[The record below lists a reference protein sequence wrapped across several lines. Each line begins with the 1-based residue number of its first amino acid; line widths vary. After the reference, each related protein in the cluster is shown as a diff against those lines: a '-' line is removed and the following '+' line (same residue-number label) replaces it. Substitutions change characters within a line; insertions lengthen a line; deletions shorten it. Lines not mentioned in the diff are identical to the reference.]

1 MDSISTKSFK
11 KCPMRT
17 LVCPIRALVPVHNNP
32 DMNQRWSKVVITS
45 MYFLMISL
53 KMHFKNTGKSQV
65 WIFEHMQLPNVQ
77 SFIGEYTFFCGNT
90 KDGAFRYW
98 RVLFK
103 FEWYSSHAG
112 GVQIVEVL
120 CNSVFGKMLIE
131 FYKFGSSAVV
141 KKLNFRS
148 YLKIFVSWMRL

>member
-1 MDSISTKSFK
+1 MLKLDSYMEKKVSLFSQNMKVMSTNKNDQCRKSGLTSGNMDSISTKSFK

-65 WIFEHMQLPNVQ
+65 WIFEHMQLPNIQ
-77 SFIGEYTFFCGNT
+77 SFIGEY
-90 KDGAFRYW
+90 
-98 RVLFK
+98 VLLWKHQGRGF
-103 FEWYSSHAG
+103 
-112 GVQIVEVL
+112 
-120 CNSVFGKMLIE
+120 
-131 FYKFGSSAVV
+131 
-141 KKLNFRS
+141 
-148 YLKIFVSWMRL
+148 